1 MRAVEQEADV
11 GVVIGRFQTHEL
23 TAGHIE
29 LLTEVEKRHPKVIV
43 LLGLSPLM
51 VTTRNPLDFES
62 RKQMIAEQFP
72 DFTIL
77 YVKDIPGNDRAWSE
91 SLDQIVGDNLT
102 PTQSAMLYG
111 SRDSFVPSYVG
122 RYPTRELEA
131 TTYVSASEVR
141 KQLRRKV
148 KPSGDWRAGVVWA
161 SANQFPKAITT
172 VDVAVFND
180 DWTQLLLA
188 RKKHEELYRFI
199 GGFSTPESA
208 CFEADARR
216 EVQEEA
222 QIEIT
227 DPQYVGSC
235 RVDDLRYRGEADQIK
250 TLLFKAKLLYGRPS
264 PADDIVECR
273 WFEWDLIRL
282 DNVSIVPTHRPLME
296 MLRKHMNRSNDG
308 V

>member
-122 RYPTRELEA
+122 RYPTRELLA
-131 TTYVSASEVR
+131 RYVSSFAGRSSLLVIGGPVLFGLQPTSSR
-141 KQLRRKV
+141 KRLPPSMLRSSMTTG
-148 KPSGDWRAGVVWA
+148 PS
-161 SANQFPKAITT
+161 SC
-172 VDVAVFND
+172 
-180 DWTQLLLA
+180 LLA
-188 RKKHEELYRFI
+188 KSTKSCTASLAGSLPLSLPASKQMLDVRCRKR
-199 GGFSTPESA
+199 P
-208 CFEADARR
+208 R
-216 EVQEEA
+216 
-222 QIEIT
+222 
-227 DPQYVGSC
+227 
-235 RVDDLRYRGEADQIK
+235 LRSRI
-250 TLLFKAKLLYGRPS
+250 LS
-264 PADDIVECR
+264 
-273 WFEWDLIRL
+273 
-282 DNVSIVPTHRPLME
+282 M
-296 MLRKHMNRSNDG
+296 
-308 V
+308 